1 MTALRN
7 ASWQHRPSDAPLSWV
22 DQGWVFDGRGNMRR
36 SKLARM
42 RAWLWW
48 FSGTKLG
55 ALLYIMLGTCAV
67 YAVCCWF
74 HVVVR

>member
-1 MTALRN
+1 MVNNLDTR
-7 ASWQHRPSDAPLSWV
+7 RPDIDWANLPP
-22 DQGWVFDGRGNMRR
+22 QGWVFDGNGGMRM

-55 ALLYIMLGTCAV
+55 ALLYVLLGTCAV